1 MCGIVGYIGKKQA
14 FPALLQGLIRVE
26 YRGYDSFG
34 FYVHNPDGEDFVYK
48 KVGKIS
54 ERQSELSAL
63 KVSGNVGIAHT
74 RWATTGDVT
83 EINAHP
89 HHDCHKDFFLVHNG
103 IIENYKELKD
113 ELVAQGH
120 KFYGE
125 TDTEVIAHLVE
136 KNFKG
141 DLSQAVAET
150 LKVLRGTYGLAVVSK
165 KDPEKMVVARISSPL
180 LVGIMDD
187 GFIVGSDPL
196 AVVAY
201 TNRVVYLDDYEM
213 ITLTPDKMITQKE
226 KVEQTL
232 DINVEKVSKGGFDH
246 FMLKEIHEEP
256 DAVINA
262 MRGRILEKEGNVK
275 FGGMEVVLD
284 RLQQADHFKFLACG
298 TSHYASILGRYFIE
312 DCVGVRA
319 ESELAS
325 EFRYRQGI
333 ITPKMASVFISQ
345 SGETADTLGALRELK
360 KKNILTIGLTN
371 VVGSSQAR
379 ESDAGIYFHAGPEI
393 AVASTK
399 AFVGQV
405 TTLAMLAVY
414 LGRQRQMDYI
424 RGQEIL
430 TALKEIPE
438 QIKLILAQKDKIKDL
453 AKKYSAYKNYYFMGR
468 KYGFPVA
475 LEGAL
480 KLKEIS
486 YVHAEGVAG
495 GEIKHGPL
503 SLIDPNF
510 ISVAIC
516 PQDSV
521 YDKMIVGLEEIK
533 TRKGQILAIATQGDT
548 RISQVADDVFYIP
561 KTIEMLNPLLAIVPL
576 HLFAYYMAVEL
587 GREVDKPRNLAKSVT
602 VE

>member
-1 MCGIVGYIGKKQA
+1 MCGIVAYVGKRQA
-14 FPALLQGLIRVE
+14 FPMLLSGLIRVE

-34 FYVHNPDGEDFVYK
+34 FYVPQGDSGFLFK

-54 ERQSELSAL
+54 AYQEELSKMEVKGTCGL
-63 KVSGNVGIAHT
+63 AHT

-113 ELVAQGH
+113 ELLKEGH

-125 TDTEVIAHLVE
+125 TDTEVIAHLIE

-141 DLSQAVAET
+141 DLSEAVKET

-165 KDPEKMVVARISSPL
+165 KDPDKLVVARISSPL
-180 LVGIMDD
+180 LVGIMPD
-187 GFIVGSDPL
+187 GYIAASDPL
-196 AVVAY
+196 AVISY
-201 TNRVVYLDDYEM
+201 TDKVIYLDDYEM
-213 ITLTPDKMITQKE
+213 MTLTPNGIISQKE
-226 KVEQTL
+226 KVEHKL
-232 DINVEKVSKGGFDH
+232 DINVEKISKGGFDH

-256 DAVINA
+256 QAVENV
-262 MRGRILEKEGNVK
+262 MRGRVLEKEGTFK
-275 FGGMEVVLD
+275 FGGLELIEEKLRAVK
-284 RLQQADHFKFLACG
+284 RLKLLACG
-298 TSHYASILGRYFIE
+298 TSHYASILGKYFLE
-312 DCVGVRA
+312 DYAGLLA
-319 ESELAS
+319 EAELAS
-325 EFRYRQGI
+325 EFRYRPGI
-333 ITPKMASVFISQ
+333 VSPDLGAIFISQ
-345 SGETADTLGALRELK
+345 SGETADTLGALHELK
-360 KKNILTIGLTN
+360 KKGILTLGLTN

-379 ESDAGIYFHAGPEI
+379 EADAGIYFHAGPEV

-405 TTLAMLAVY
+405 TALAMLTTFLA
-414 LGRQRQMDYI
+414 RQRKMDFVQGKEI
-424 RGQEIL
+424 VEAMQRIPSQIQEIL
-430 TALKEIPE
+430 EQKE
-438 QIKLILAQKDKIKDL
+438 KIKEL
-453 AKKYSAYKNYYFMGR
+453 AGKYCQYKNFFFLGR
-468 KYGFPVA
+468 KYSFPVA

-486 YVHAEGVAG
+486 YIHAEGVAG

-503 SLIDPNF
+503 SLIDPDF

-521 YDKMIVGLEEIK
+521 YDKMLVNIEEIK
-533 TRKGQILAIATQGDT
+533 TRKGKVLAIATSGDN
-548 RISQVADDVFYIP
+548 RIKASADNVFYVP
-561 KTIEMLNPLLAIVPL
+561 KTLELLNPILSIVPL
-576 HLFAYYMAVEL
+576 HLFAYYMAVRL
-587 GREVDKPRNLAKSVT
+587 NREVDKPRNLAKSVT